1 MPLSS
6 SALGKGRPYPDRP
19 QSLSITPRLPL
30 TEIHCHH
37 IFPIW
42 PMKSFRPCRQR
53 YRFSW
58 PPRPRPITPPLVVGG
73 GGAER
78 RNSSNSLSD
87 PTLTAELFSFF
98 SMTLA
103 KEKEETNP
111 LQESCLFHR
120 CRRLL
125 LFLLCL
131 RFLQIFRQRKGSR
144 RGGRKYL
151 GGGEGR
157 GEGRGSYPPL

>member
-1 MPLSS
+1 MANEVFPAVPSGVPFQLAAEAEANHA
-6 SALGKGRPYPDRP
+6 ALGG
-19 QSLSITPRLPL
+19 
-30 TEIHCHH
+30 
-37 IFPIW
+37 
-42 PMKSFRPCRQR
+42 
-53 YRFSW
+53 
-58 PPRPRPITPPLVVGG
+58 GG

-157 GEGRGSYPPL
+157 GEGRGSYPTL